1 MRTPAIFLCILS
13 LHLLFAPGNSC
24 AQRLETTGYP
34 DLDLFYDRVEAN
46 VHDDIISRKREIM
59 RTIPLEEVVRNYAEK
74 GFINVFQDLI
84 WLDDYFWNVVSEYP
98 EDEYEGILERMRQI
112 AAQYK
117 SPTLDA
123 ELEFLRGYIMKVT
136 DEETYSRS
144 IKILENVARQA
155 RRKKDKHMELRALG
169 EMWHNC
175 LFSGLLTEY
184 FYYAGLLSKG
194 LEEVDNS
201 YPYKYRD
208 YFRLGMC
215 YYLTNEYEKA
225 LPYLRK
231 ALHNE
236 PTYFQDETNI
246 QARNYL
252 ASYYSRVE
260 VNLDSAEYY
269 QRAILQLD
277 ESVEKQPPQL
287 GIAITNLG
295 RIAMKRGEWDKAIA
309 MLEAGK
315 KLMLGYTAGEA
326 AFVGGI
332 YVSLGIS
339 YLETGRVDK
348 LPGIIDS
355 ARMYMESHWIKD
367 LGKNDLFDLM
377 ARYHARIGN
386 GELSSAYLDSM
397 HVHIKKSDMTRS
409 SNMMAR
415 GEQRLHDMEKQL
427 LDEKIEKQR
436 HTIFLV
442 SLLLMISI
450 TAAVVVIRLYRK
462 KRDAHR
468 VLAEKAR
475 YWADGNTAQAET
487 DSGRDDNPDSVE
499 SQLSSAALPSKE
511 DENVIAILDG
521 IMNEKKVYADPSLTL
536 EKLADIANIQ
546 RHLLSRAI
554 NRTTGKNFSQY
565 INEYRVKEAIRVM
578 SSPARN
584 GIYIDELYER
594 VGFNSR
600 TSFYRVFKQITGL
613 SPSDFRK
620 SRK

>member
-1 MRTPAIFLCILS
+1 
-13 LHLLFAPGNSC
+13 
-24 AQRLETTGYP
+24 
-34 DLDLFYDRVEAN
+34 
-46 VHDDIISRKREIM
+46 
-59 RTIPLEEVVRNYAEK
+59 
-74 GFINVFQDLI
+74 
-84 WLDDYFWNVVSEYP
+84 
-98 EDEYEGILERMRQI
+98 
-112 AAQYK
+112 
-117 SPTLDA
+117 
-123 ELEFLRGYIMKVT
+123 
-136 DEETYSRS
+136 
-144 IKILENVARQA
+144 
-155 RRKKDKHMELRALG
+155 
-169 EMWHNC
+169 
-175 LFSGLLTEY
+175 
-184 FYYAGLLSKG
+184 
-194 LEEVDNS
+194 
-201 YPYKYRD
+201 
-208 YFRLGMC
+208 
-215 YYLTNEYEKA
+215 
-225 LPYLRK
+225 
-231 ALHNE
+231 
-236 PTYFQDETNI
+236 
-246 QARNYL
+246 
-252 ASYYSRVE
+252 
-260 VNLDSAEYY
+260 
-269 QRAILQLD
+269 
-277 ESVEKQPPQL
+277 
-287 GIAITNLG
+287 
-295 RIAMKRGEWDKAIA
+295 
-309 MLEAGK
+309 
-315 KLMLGYTAGEA
+315 
-326 AFVGGI
+326 
-332 YVSLGIS
+332 
-339 YLETGRVDK
+339 
-348 LPGIIDS
+348 
-355 ARMYMESHWIKD
+355 
-367 LGKNDLFDLM
+367 
-377 ARYHARIGN
+377 
-386 GELSSAYLDSM
+386 
-397 HVHIKKSDMTRS
+397 
-409 SNMMAR
+409 
-415 GEQRLHDMEKQL
+415 MEKQL